1 MADPAP
7 TGRAGHLSLLGMPGS
22 GKTTLGRALAQALA
36 LPFLDLD
43 LEIEAHTGQSIPV
56 LFAERGEAFFRET
69 EARVLRLVLA
79 RPAPL
84 VLATGGGTPCFH
96 GNLAALQAASLT
108 LWLDVP
114 LPALA
119 ARLAATA
126 ATAATAPRPL
136 LAAHPDPA
144 AWLAET
150 LAHRRGFYAQARLRC
165 TGAGCAAAI
174 LLPQLAAA
182 GFGPAGRATQ
192 PGVGA

>member
-1 MADPAP
+1 
-7 TGRAGHLSLLGMPGS
+7 MPGA

-43 LEIEAHTGQSIPV
+43 LEIEARTGQPIPM
-56 LFAERGEAFFRET
+56 LFAERGEAFFREV
-69 EARVLRLVLA
+69 EAQMLRQVLA

-96 GNLAALQAASLT
+96 HNLAALQAASLT

-114 LPALA
+114 LPELA
-119 ARLAATA
+119 ARLATA
-126 ATAATAPRPL
+126 AATAPRPL
-136 LAAHPDPA
+136 LAAHPNPA

-150 LAHRRGFYAQARLRC
+150 LAHRRGFYAQARLHC
-165 TGAGCAAAI
+165 AGAGCAVAV

-182 GFGPAGRATQ
+182 GFGPALGATQ
-192 PGVGA
+192 PGIGA